1 MPRGLVRPV
10 GYEDVLQSEVQRALC
25 NVLDFVHLHQMLGS
39 DDKHE
44 AQYARDELRV
54 WELSPLEKQILG
66 DFARFHVG
74 ADENWYGNPR
84 ELTIELRAENGNGAF
99 VRHTGEALGFSSDPD
114 TRQVKLVAISV
125 DPEVIEARP

>member
-1 MPRGLVRPV
+1 MPRGLVRPTA
-10 GYEDVLQSEVQRALC
+10 YEDCPTHEIHAALLD
-25 NVLDFVHLHQMLGS
+25 VLDFVHLHQMLGS

-54 WELSPLEKQILG
+54 WDLTPLEKQVLG

-74 ADENWYGNPR
+74 AAENWYGNAR
-84 ELTIELRAENGNGAF
+84 ELTIELRAEDGSGTR
-99 VRHTGEALGFSSDPD
+99 RHTGEALGFSNDPD

-125 DPEVIEARP
+125 DPEVVQERP